1 MLSTLAVPVSQ
12 PPKTPR
18 KGNSRIPINRGI
30 TSVAEMMLSVSVV
43 EEAQEMLNWIEQTR
57 RLSGI
62 RLANLHE
69 TTAHEEQRA

>member
-1 MLSTLAVPVSQ
+1 
-12 PPKTPR
+12 
-18 KGNSRIPINRGI
+18 
-30 TSVAEMMLSVSVV
+30 VAEMMLSVSVV